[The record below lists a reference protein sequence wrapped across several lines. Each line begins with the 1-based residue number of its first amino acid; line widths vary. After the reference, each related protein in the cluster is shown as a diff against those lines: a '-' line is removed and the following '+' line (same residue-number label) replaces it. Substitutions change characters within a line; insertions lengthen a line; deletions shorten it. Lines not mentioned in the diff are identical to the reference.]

1 MSLIFCGHF
10 GDLQAVSVAITIPTS
25 VHDAFSPSKLL
36 LKPLLVSRQQYV
48 LFLPSLES
56 AEVAR
61 AASTQST

>member
-1 MSLIFCGHF
+1 M
-10 GDLQAVSVAITIPTS
+10 AITIPTS